1 MAGSSIVAYSGS
13 KRIRRDSVQS
23 VNFPEDPVSS
33 DMSATASQKASNEAS
48 EKADS
53 EKASEKACNVA
64 PERAQPTAVSF
75 SVRSAEDDA
84 LSLCGGNDFDRDNES
99 DDEDPDNEE
108 LLAQI
113 DGAYGHLDETGPP
126 ISESLANVVAK
137 KITTDY
143 DLDQRKEILSKYKT
157 PQNCDELYVPR
168 INPEIWEKLKPFAR
182 KKDIKVSVLQ
192 DILVK
197 VTSAISLVTDDLLQS
212 RERKLKP
219 NYQVLIS
226 RLIDSVALLGHANK
240 ELSFKRK
247 EALRPHLS
255 SDFKPACSRNFKP
268 EKYLFGNDLAKTL
281 QQIKATSQVV
291 GNFVTPP
298 YNYNRPQPRP
308 RFNNLG
314 QSQRPFLVQRGGTQY
329 SPRPQLQQY
338 QRPYHPKKRYT
349 KH

>member
-1 MAGSSIVAYSGS
+1 M
-13 KRIRRDSVQS
+13 
-23 VNFPEDPVSS
+23 
-33 DMSATASQKASNEAS
+33 
-48 EKADS
+48 
-53 EKASEKACNVA
+53 CNVA
-64 PERAQPTAVSF
+64 PERAQPTEVRFPA
-75 SVRSAEDDA
+75 RSAEDDA
-84 LSLCGGNDFDRDNES
+84 LSLCGGNDFDHEDES

-108 LLAQI
+108 LLTQI

-126 ISESLANVVAK
+126 ISEQLANVVAK

-157 PQNCDELYVPR
+157 PQNCDELYVSR

-182 KKDIKVSVLQ
+182 KKGIKVSVLQ

-212 RERKLKP
+212 RERKSKP

-255 SDFKPACSRNFKP
+255 SDIKPACLRNFKP

-291 GNFVTPP
+291 NNFVAPP
-298 YNYNRPQPRP
+298 YNYNRLQPRP
-308 RFNNLG
+308 RSITLDKA
-314 QSQRPFLVQRGGTQY
+314 RG
-329 SPRPQLQQY
+329 LF
-338 QRPYHPKKRYT
+338 
-349 KH
+349 

>member
-1 MAGSSIVAYSGS
+1 MNMSEENSSSSAINEHIEEGDERDELHEQDSRQQSCSKTNKPELDSQALLSVLATMQANMTQTNRFLARLFNEKDSAASKLKRKRQLDSPLENNDILAGSSIVAYSGS

-33 DMSATASQKASNEAS
+33 DMSATASEKASNE
-48 EKADS
+48 
-53 EKASEKACNVA
+53 ASEKACNVA

-75 SVRSAEDDA
+75 PVRSAEDDA
-84 LSLCGGNDFDRDNES
+84 LSLCGGNDFDRENES

-126 ISESLANVVAK
+126 ISERLANVVAK

-219 NYQVLIS
+219 NYQ
-226 RLIDSVALLGHANK
+226 
-240 ELSFKRK
+240 
-247 EALRPHLS
+247 
-255 SDFKPACSRNFKP
+255 C
-268 EKYLFGNDLAKTL
+268 
-281 QQIKATSQVV
+281 
-291 GNFVTPP
+291 
-298 YNYNRPQPRP
+298 
-308 RFNNLG
+308 
-314 QSQRPFLVQRGGTQY
+314 
-329 SPRPQLQQY
+329 
-338 QRPYHPKKRYT
+338 
-349 KH
+349 